1 MKLFGDIGVVALD
14 APHSVMFYAITVEKP
29 LRINKL
35 QEEEGLSIYSCS
47 GTPVDCVK
55 LACSKILSKLPDF
68 VISGINHGA
77 NTSISVLYSG
87 TMGAAIEGCIHGI
100 PSIGFSLD
108 DYTQEADFTKAKKWW
123 PGYSKKWR
131 NLVCLTE
138 FA

>member
-1 MKLFGDIGVVALD
+1 MS
-14 APHSVMFYAITVEKP
+14 HAITVEKP

-100 PSIGFSLD
+100 PPLD
-108 DYTQEADFTKAKKWW
+108 FHWMIIHRRPISQRPKKWR